1 MDSKRRRTGD
11 QDVSALRLASRQK
24 YLAEREAQ
32 QLALLRRQVAEEAEE
47 EERLGDK
54 LSEKERREFAKNRE
68 TLKLAE
74 ARNAIDEHR
83 DGYIL
88 PDADYSNKNEVLTKR
103 HKEPG
108 YEKSEV
114 ALWEEEQMSKIKAQ
128 VKAPER
134 VQEQDYEYVFDATQE
149 IAYVQD
155 GPAPVDLDKQQLQA
169 MLDEAEKKSKSIEET
184 RASLPIAKYRDEF
197 LAAMREHQ
205 ALVFVG
211 ETGSGK
217 TTQIPQYLLS
227 DGYGSANGENRM
239 IACTQPRRVAAM
251 SVAKRVADEV
261 GCKLGDKV
269 GYSVR
274 FDDKT
279 GPNTQVKYMTDG
291 VLLRELAG
299 DATLS
304 QYSVIMIDEAHERS
318 IASDLLLPLV
328 KELLLVRPELKLII
342 SSATVDA
349 EHFANYFNRC
359 PCFSVPGRAF
369 VTTIYNTPSPEANYL
384 SATQTSIFQIHLSQP
399 PGDILVFLTG
409 QDEIDTV
416 ALNVEET
423 AKKLGNRAGELTICP
438 LYSSLPAELQ
448 QKAFDPTPK
457 GTRKVILAT
466 NIAETSVTVPGI
478 VYVIDCGYEKADFYN
493 ETTQVESLV
502 VTPCSRA
509 AANQRSGRAGRT
521 APGKCFRLYTKHAYY
536 NELPASNVPSIQRAN
551 LLPVVLQLMA
561 IGIRD
566 LLSFDFLDA
575 PSPQAL
581 MGALETLYALGGLT
595 DAGVLSRT
603 GRKMAEFPTSPLL
616 ARTIL
621 AASELGCVDDIL
633 TIVAMLGEA
642 GALFSAVPKDKKIQ
656 AKSALSQF
664 VSKEGGDTLTYL
676 NIYNAWV
683 ESEYS
688 TQFCKEYFLQSR
700 TLTRCRDVREQLV
713 KLCDRVEVE
722 VTGSGNNDHVAIRR
736 ALTTGFFTKAAR
748 LQRDGLSYRT
758 LRSNVTTKIHPSS
771 VLGETRPK
779 FVLFHELVQTSQDW
793 MRGCTPI
800 EGEWLYELAPHFYKA
815 GSLDGLIDKKMP
827 KDRSKTSSGH
837 MPIKTRIPKGAAE
850 VHGRT
855 IQK

>member
-1 MDSKRRRTGD
+1 MGRRT
-11 QDVSALRLASRQK
+11 
-24 YLAEREAQ
+24 
-32 QLALLRRQVAEEAEE
+32 
-47 EERLGDK
+47 
-54 LSEKERREFAKNRE
+54 
-68 TLKLAE
+68 
-74 ARNAIDEHR
+74 DE
-83 DGYIL
+83 
-88 PDADYSNKNEVLTKR
+88 
-103 HKEPG
+103 
-108 YEKSEV
+108 
-114 ALWEEEQMSKIKAQ
+114 MSKIKAQ
-128 VKAPER
+128 VKRPDR
-134 VQEQDYEYVFDATQE
+134 LQEQDYEYVFDATQE
-149 IAYVQD
+149 VAFVRD
-155 GPAPVDLDKQQLQA
+155 GPPIDFDKKQLQT
-169 MLDEAEKKSKSIEET
+169 MLDEAEKKSKNIQET

-197 LAAMREHQ
+197 LAAMKAHQ
-205 ALVFVG
+205 AIVFVG

-217 TTQIPQYLLS
+217 TTQIPQYLLE
-227 DGYGSANGENRM
+227 DGYGTGPDGDKRM

-251 SVAKRVADEV
+251 SVAKRVSEEV
-261 GCKLGDKV
+261 GCRLGGTV

-279 GPNTQVKYMTDG
+279 GPNTVIKYQTDG
-291 VLLRELAG
+291 ILLRELAT
-299 DATLS
+299 DSTLS

-318 IASDLLLPLV
+318 IASDLLLPLI

-349 EHFANYFNRC
+349 SHFANYFGAI
-359 PCFSVPGRAF
+359 PIFSTPGR
-369 VTTIYNTPSPEANYL
+369 TYPITQMYTQSPEANYL
-384 SATQTSIFQIHLSQP
+384 SASQTTIFQIHLSQP

-409 QDEIDTV
+409 QDEIDAV
-416 ALNVEET
+416 AMNLEDT
-423 AKKLGNRAGELTICP
+423 AKKLGNRAGELTICC
-438 LYSSLPAELQ
+438 LYSALSSELQ
-448 QKAFDPTPK
+448 QKAFDPTPP
-457 GTRKVILAT
+457 GTRKVVLST
-466 NIAETSVTVPGI
+466 NISETSVTIPGI
-478 VYVIDCGYEKADFYN
+478 VYVIDCGYEKADYYN

-509 AANQRSGRAGRT
+509 AVNQRAGRAGRT
-521 APGKCFRLYTKHAYY
+521 QAGSCFHLFTRHAYY

-551 LLPVVLQLMA
+551 LLPVCLQLMA

-566 LLSFDFLDA
+566 LISFDFLDA

-581 MGALETLYALGGLT
+581 MGALETLYALGGLNDKGDLT
-595 DAGVLSRT
+595 RVGRHLS
-603 GRKMAEFPTSPLL
+603 AFPIDPLL
-616 ARTIL
+616 GRTIL

-642 GALFSAVPKDKKIQ
+642 GALFSAVPKDKKVQ

-688 TQFCKEYFLQSR
+688 IQFCKEYFLQSR

-713 KLCDRVEVE
+713 KLCDQVEVE

-793 MRGCTPI
+793 MRGVTPI

-815 GSLDGLIDKKMP
+815 GSLDSLIDKKV
-827 KDRSKTSSGH
+827 G
-837 MPIKTRIPKGAAE
+837 KGPGKVGA
-850 VHGRT
+850 GR
-855 IQK
+855 